1 MLKLNTEEFINR
13 IIKRGFK
20 QFHLDEM
27 FTFSILK
34 NKKIPAKVKNAIKD
48 SGATTF
54 FDGGLDEKT
63 KFIFIK
69 LKDGKQITPESAKM
83 KFINFI
89 KTCIL
94 IDKNDPNIID
104 SNVAVFYLD
113 KNLKITEA
121 EEGGKENPDV
131 GVIPADTT
139 SDKKTE
145 EIKDT
150 EEISEETPEETETSN
165 DNKDEEPVVQSDK
178 VLFLGVGLKFN

>member
-1 MLKLNTEEFINR
+1 MLKLNTEEFFNR
-13 IIKRGFK
+13 IVKRGFK

-34 NKKIPAKVKNAIKD
+34 NKEIPAKVKTAIKD

-54 FDGGLDEKT
+54 FDGGLDEKA

-113 KNLKITEA
+113 KGSKITEA
-121 EEGGKENPDV
+121 EEDEKENSDS
-131 GVIPADTT
+131 GVIPA
-139 SDKKTE
+139 
-145 EIKDT
+145 
-150 EEISEETPEETETSN
+150 EETEEKNEDIKEEKTPEKE
-165 DNKDEEPVVQSDK
+165 DDEPVVQLDK
-178 VLFLGVGLKFN
+178 VLFLGVGTKFS

>member
-1 MLKLNTEEFINR
+1 MLKLNTEEFFNR
-13 IIKRGFK
+13 IVKRGFK

-34 NKKIPAKVKNAIKD
+34 NKEIPAKVKTAIKD

-54 FDGGLDEKT
+54 FDGGLDEKA

-113 KNLKITEA
+113 KGSKITEA
-121 EEGGKENPDV
+121 EEDEKENSDS
-131 GVIPADTT
+131 GVIPA
-139 SDKKTE
+139 
-145 EIKDT
+145 
-150 EEISEETPEETETSN
+150 EETEETEEEIEDTKEEKTPEKE
-165 DNKDEEPVVQSDK
+165 DNEPVVQLDK
-178 VLFLGVGLKFN
+178 VLFLGVGVKFS

>member
-1 MLKLNTEEFINR
+1 MLKLNTEEFFNR
-13 IIKRGFK
+13 IVKRGFK

-27 FTFSILK
+27 VTFSILK
-34 NKKIPAKVKNAIKD
+34 NKEIPAKVKTAIKD

-54 FDGGLDEKT
+54 FDGGLDEKA

-113 KNLKITEA
+113 KGSKITEA
-121 EEGGKENPDV
+121 EEDKEEKSDS
-131 GVIPADTT
+131 GVIPA
-139 SDKKTE
+139 
-145 EIKDT
+145 
-150 EEISEETPEETETSN
+150 EETEEETEEEIE
-165 DNKDEEPVVQSDK
+165 DTKEEKTPEKEDDEPVVQLDK
-178 VLFLGVGLKFN
+178 VLFLGVGVKFS

>member
-1 MLKLNTEEFINR
+1 MLKLNTEEFFNR
-13 IIKRGFK
+13 IVNRGFK

-34 NKKIPAKVKNAIKD
+34 NKEIPAKVKTAIKD

-54 FDGGLDEKT
+54 FDGGLDEKA

-113 KNLKITEA
+113 KDSKITKA
-121 EEGGKENPDV
+121 EEDEKENSDS
-131 GVIPADTT
+131 GVIPA
-139 SDKKTE
+139 
-145 EIKDT
+145 
-150 EEISEETPEETETSN
+150 EETEEKIEDTKEEKTPEKE
-165 DNKDEEPVVQSDK
+165 DDEPDVQLDK
-178 VLFLGVGLKFN
+178 VLFLGVGTKFS